1 MSVSDIQV
9 DNQLYNRA
17 SFDFPVILLGQ
28 ERKPRKHQN
37 ILGIPMEVIL
47 ENCEQHVLIVAEAV
61 LESLVNQ
68 TSGVVYTGKPTN

>member
-1 MSVSDIQV
+1 MSVSDIQI
-9 DNQLYNRA
+9 DNQLYSRA

-47 ENCEQHVLIVAEAV
+47 ENCEEHVLIVAEAV

-68 TSGVVYTGKPTN
+68 TSGVVYTGKLTE